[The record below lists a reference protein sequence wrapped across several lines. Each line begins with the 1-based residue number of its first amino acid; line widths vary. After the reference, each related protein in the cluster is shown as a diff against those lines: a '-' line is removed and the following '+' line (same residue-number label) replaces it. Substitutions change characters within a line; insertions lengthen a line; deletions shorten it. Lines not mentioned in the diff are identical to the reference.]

1 MQNTVYALVCE
12 YAKTTPYFKF
22 HAGGINLIGQFV
34 AREWRQQGGTM
45 DQLDLVDSIEP
56 EGLYKVY
63 EYPQAFVP
71 KINEVIERY
80 VKWCMMPKHLKYP
93 KTISEKPLIK
103 TNPAPPISYSS
114 DTSKKKERKR
124 KPIPATPQREFSGK
138 KLINKK

>member
-1 MQNTVYALVCE
+1 MSNTVFSLVQE
-12 YAKTTPYFKF
+12 YAKTVPHFQF
-22 HAGGINLIGQFV
+22 RSRGINLIGQFV

-45 DQLDLVDSIEP
+45 DQLDLVDSMEP

-80 VKWCMMPKHLKYP
+80 VKWCMMPRHLKV
-93 KTISEKPLIK
+93 KNEKPLIK
-103 TNPAPPISYSS
+103 TNPTHSISYSS
-114 DTSKKKERKR
+114 SAQKKERKR

-138 KLINKK
+138 KLISKK

>member
-1 MQNTVYALVCE
+1 MSNTVFSLVQE
-12 YAKTTPYFKF
+12 YAKTVPHFQF
-22 HAGGINLIGQFV
+22 RSGGINLIGQFV

-45 DQLDLVDSIEP
+45 DQLDLVDSVEP

-93 KTISEKPLIK
+93 KTINEKPLI
-103 TNPAPPISYSS
+103 NNQSAHPISYSS
-114 DTSKKKERKR
+114 STQKKERKR

-138 KLINKK
+138 KLISKK